1 MLRVMVEDSGEEVT
15 LRCKGRIVRGE
26 EGALLCAALRGR
38 GRRVSLD
45 LSGVDAMDAA
55 GIGLL
60 VSLQAAGVYLRILNP
75 TKQVLDLLRLTEV
88 DSVVEI
94 QERPSDG
101 NELEPEPVAV

>member
-1 MLRVMVEDSGEEVT
+1 
-15 LRCKGRIVRGE
+15 
-26 EGALLCAALRGR
+26 
-38 GRRVSLD
+38 
-45 LSGVDAMDAA
+45 MDAA

-101 NELEPEPVAV
+101 NELAPEPVAV